1 MRSNKLSQATVLGAA
16 LTTLLGTAAFADS
29 IYVGSPAVVEQQVV
43 ERQVV
48 TPAQVVIPT
57 ETSSTVVEKRVIV
70 PPATSTVVEEQSVV
84 STPAVVEQRVVA
96 PAEPDILMKRSVT
109 FGTTK
114 PLVKTTTS
122 AATLESCAAPV
133 FHTRIQNMKD
143 QVNLGLSKGYM
154 SASDASAFGARL
166 EDLKSEADS
175 VVAEGTPKY
184 LSDRLEKRL
193 TGINIEISNAMTPEG
208 RSSVQVQ

>member
-70 PPATSTVVEEQSVV
+70 PPATSTVVA
-84 STPAVVEQRVVA
+84 PAVVEQRVVA
-96 PAEPDILMKRSVT
+96 PAEPDVLMKRSVT

-143 QVNLGLSKGYM
+143 QINLGLSKGYM
-154 SASDASAFGARL
+154 SASDASAFAARL

-184 LSDRLEKRL
+184 LSDKLEKRL